1 MTICISTNK
10 NSGLILKPYSVSPIS
25 CFSGSGIFIS
35 PKGVLTET
43 GSVGL
48 SLIVW
53 VGSGILSLFGEVTFS
68 HSRVVFFYQYNYCAH

>member
-1 MTICISTNK
+1 MFRHF
-10 NSGLILKPYSVSPIS
+10 YHDV
-25 CFSGSGIFIS
+25 FSGSGIFIS

-53 VGSGILSLFGEVTFS
+53 GASGILSLLGMYGYHVSFHLREYALQPIL
-68 HSRVVFFYQYNYCAH
+68 RPAFYRLILIIKTI